1 MLQWSLS
8 LIHIAANTNTLQ
20 TMKKQT
26 VKHTAKR
33 IAKGH
38 YAYRGYIIKSFDQKW
53 LLDPE
58 LQAVVWYVYGAGNDN
73 ALEIASSF
81 GDAKSFVNQL
91 LVGWEN
97 NERLTAAAQAAPL
110 PNDDLGREFHGIHN

>member
-1 MLQWSLS
+1 
-8 LIHIAANTNTLQ
+8 
-20 TMKKQT
+20 MKKQT

-58 LQAVVWYVYGAGNDN
+58 LQAVVWYVYGICNDN
-73 ALEIASSF
+73 PLEIAFSF

-97 NERLTAAAQAAPL
+97 NERLTAAAQATPIA
-110 PNDDLGREFHGIHN
+110 NDDLGREFHGIAS